1 MIDFTVLFSLSIS
14 IKKTSEEDEDLLD
27 EEYVPDYDV
36 TLGYKYISIQQHYK
50 SEIHDNLEHPLI
62 F

>member
-36 TLGYKYISIQQHYK
+36 TLGYKYISIQQHY
-50 SEIHDNLEHPLI
+50 
-62 F
+62 